1 MRLDSIFDL
10 NFCFVCFDLLL
21 FRFVLVRSVLCFI
34 LFLLQETLAAELE
47 EALFSLKEDHEDT
60 LSKHREE
67 AAAELE
73 TSV

>member
-1 MRLDSIFDL
+1 
-10 NFCFVCFDLLL
+10 
-21 FRFVLVRSVLCFI
+21 
-34 LFLLQETLAAELE
+34 LQETLAAELE
-47 EALFSLKEDHEDT
+47 EALFSLKEDHDDT